1 MNTVSLV
8 LVSHSE
14 EIAKGLKK
22 LLEQVAPG
30 VPIAAAGGSEGEI
43 GTNAFAI
50 KEAIEAVYTD
60 KGVIVLFDL
69 GSGYLNAEMAIEMV
83 GKDNIVIS
91 DAPFVEGAYAAA
103 VESGIGGSL
112 DRVLKASESAKEY
125 RKIPE

>member
-14 EIAKGLKK
+14 EIARGLKK

-30 VPIAAAGGSEGEI
+30 VAIAAAGGSEGEI
-43 GTNAFAI
+43 GTNAFTI
-50 KEAIEAVYTD
+50 KEAIETVYSE
-60 KGVIVLFDL
+60 KGVLVLFDL
-69 GSGYLNAEMAIEMV
+69 GSGYLNAEMAIEIT
-83 GKDNIVIS
+83 GKDNVVIS

-112 DRVLKASESAKEY
+112 EKVLIASESAKEY
-125 RKIPE
+125 RKIPD

>member
-83 GKDNIVIS
+83 GKDNVVIS